1 MRPTLSFS
9 ALGLILGLVA
19 LTAATRLLP
28 HPPNFTPVI
37 ALALFCGAALPK
49 RWMGLAAIGGVML
62 LTDLLLG
69 WHASLLA
76 VYATLALITLGGRKL
91 DLNSSAG
98 TVLGGSFA
106 AACLFFLLTNF
117 AVWAGSGMYPP
128 TLEGLVACYV
138 AGIPFFGN
146 SLASTLLFS
155 ALLFGL
161 GRRGVHALPGQAQ
174 AATA

>member
-1 MRPTLSFS
+1 
-9 ALGLILGLVA
+9 
-19 LTAATRLLP
+19 
-28 HPPNFTPVI
+28 
-37 ALALFCGAALPK
+37 
-49 RWMGLAAIGGVML
+49 
-62 LTDLLLG
+62 
-69 WHASLLA
+69 SLLA
-76 VYATLALITLGGRKL
+76 VYATLALITLGGRTL
-91 DLNSSAG
+91 NLNSSAG

-106 AACLFFLLTNF
+106 AACLFFLLTKF